1 MTPPGKPAY
10 VRWSSYLRFLVLP
23 LVFLTSLSGCATPD
37 LKPFADSTTT
47 VGLSVKTGGDLAIV
61 PLKRKPLWDGSRFV
75 QPDEAGHPAKPLE
88 ESWLLRRKTMDA
100 VTTYSASL
108 AAISEAAAQRRQNAA
123 DLVGSVKQLA
133 GAVPGINVGASAA
146 GDLVISGLGVYLE
159 VKAWHNMRKAVAAAD
174 PAIQEIAKILRKDL
188 AALSDEF
195 ESKQRDQIIQMTV
208 ALRPVDR
215 YYQNLLTAR
224 TAQRTRVEADPS
236 DVAAGNELS
245 RLDTLLAG
253 VTPERTAMLEQR
265 ERVEQDLADGKGF
278 FLAALDAVDA
288 WAQAHQDLENAFE
301 QKRSPNLSLLMAR
314 AQELQ
319 ILVQNLRAQPN

>member
-1 MTPPGKPAY
+1 
-10 VRWSSYLRFLVLP
+10 
-23 LVFLTSLSGCATPD
+23 
-37 LKPFADSTTT
+37 
-47 VGLSVKTGGDLAIV
+47 
-61 PLKRKPLWDGSRFV
+61 
-75 QPDEAGHPAKPLE
+75 
-88 ESWLLRRKTMDA
+88 
-100 VTTYSASL
+100 
-108 AAISEAAAQRRQNAA
+108 
-123 DLVGSVKQLA
+123 
-133 GAVPGINVGASAA
+133 
-146 GDLVISGLGVYLE
+146 LGVYIE

-188 AALSDEF
+188 AALSNEF

-224 TAQRTRVEADPS
+224 TAQRTRVETDPS

-253 VTPERTAMLEQR
+253 VTPERTAMLEKR

-301 QKRSPNLSLLMAR
+301 QKRSPNLSLLVAR

-319 ILVQNLRAQPN
+319 LLVQNIRAQPN